1 MLPVPPNRSSVC
13 MPSISRLFWMI
24 LNKPSFAISVVG
36 RVCGIFEGGFTFN
49 PPKFPLMIRMA
60 IISIR
65 VKRNVKENLL
75 KALLLHLYYSTPS
88 FQWFENISPIHET
101 LQNPGQS
108 FLQHTAEFPEEK
120 ASIDYKPSR
129 DNRLHLLNADIQ
141 NFELV
146 AIVALRMLL
155 LSCD

>member
-75 KALLLHLYYSTPS
+75 MDHLLRQYYSSPS
-88 FQWFENISPIHET
+88 FQWFENISPIPGT

-108 FLQHTAEFPEEK
+108 FLQHKAEFQEGK
-120 ASIDYKPSR
+120 ARIDYKPSG
-129 DNRLHLLNADIQ
+129 DNKLHLLHAGIQ
-141 NFELV
+141 NFEL
-146 AIVALRMLL
+146 IV
-155 LSCD
+155 